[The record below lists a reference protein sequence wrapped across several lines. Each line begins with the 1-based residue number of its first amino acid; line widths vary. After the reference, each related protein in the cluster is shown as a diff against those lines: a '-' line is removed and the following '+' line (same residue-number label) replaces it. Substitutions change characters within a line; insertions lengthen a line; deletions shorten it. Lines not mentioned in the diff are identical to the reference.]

1 MKRLLLM
8 FLVSLCALAWRSPDL
23 LAALGLAATA
33 RSSQASEVSVADLTK
48 DGTGQA
54 QPVMSIDE
62 FARLSKTDP
71 DAARKFLASHTVQE
85 RGAADKLMNLFAHG
99 KYE

>member
-8 FLVSLCALAWRSPDL
+8 FVVSLCALAWRSPDL

-33 RSSQASEVSVADLTK
+33 QSSQASEVSVADLTK

-71 DAARKFLASHTVQE
+71 DATRKFLASHTVQE
-85 RGAADKLMNLFAHG
+85 RNAADKLMNLFAHG